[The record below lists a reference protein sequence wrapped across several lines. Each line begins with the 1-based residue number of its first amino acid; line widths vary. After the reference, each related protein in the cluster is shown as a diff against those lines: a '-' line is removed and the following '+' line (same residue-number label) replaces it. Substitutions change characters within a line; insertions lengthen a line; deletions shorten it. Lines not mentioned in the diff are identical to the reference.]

1 MTNWGTR
8 WCYRV
13 LDEHV
18 VENREPIGRYYTLK
32 KNYLVD
38 EIIGHS
44 NRGVSTRLKI
54 RDQMTMLLQIKPK
67 SVNEDLEDESWIEAM
82 KKEINQFQKNEVWT
96 LVEPPFGKAIIGAKW
111 VFKNKLDEQGKVVRN
126 KVSIV
131 AKGYL

>member
-1 MTNWGTR
+1 
-8 WCYRV
+8 
-13 LDEHV
+13 
-18 VENREPIGRYYTLK
+18 
-32 KNYLVD
+32 
-38 EIIGHS
+38 
-44 NRGVSTRLKI
+44 
-54 RDQMTMLLQIKPK
+54 
-67 SVNEDLEDESWIEAM
+67 VNEDLEDESWIEAM